1 MKIIDGKK
9 YYSELDVIKITS
21 IQQDKHYS
29 YLERKEKHDF
39 IVKIGLIITAILL
52 LVLLI
57 IWFGGYYLFPPIKN
71 VINSSNIESSF
82 NN

>member
-1 MKIIDGKK
+1 MKIVEGKK

-21 IQQDKHYS
+21 MQQDKHYT
-29 YLERKEKHDF
+29 YLEKKEKHDF
-39 IVKIGLIITAILL
+39 IVKIGLVIVAILL
-52 LVLLI
+52 LILLI

>member
-1 MKIIDGKK
+1 MKVIDGKK

-57 IWFGGYYLFPPIKN
+57 IWFGGYYLLPPVKN
-71 VINSSNIESSF
+71 VINSSNIECSF